1 MEEPEEQDGKTV
13 KKEMRIAMK
22 PVEGQEV
29 QDTVNEEK
37 EAVSDMEI
45 TPSETDADMNL
56 SAPAAEEDTKVPT
69 SEEKIEE
76 VKEEEAQD
84 AAEDK

>member
-1 MEEPEEQDGKTV
+1 MKILREVQGVEEPEEQDGKTV

-37 EAVSDMEI
+37 KQYQTWKSLHPRQTQI
-45 TPSETDADMNL
+45 
-56 SAPAAEEDTKVPT
+56 
-69 SEEKIEE
+69 
-76 VKEEEAQD
+76 
-84 AAEDK
+84 